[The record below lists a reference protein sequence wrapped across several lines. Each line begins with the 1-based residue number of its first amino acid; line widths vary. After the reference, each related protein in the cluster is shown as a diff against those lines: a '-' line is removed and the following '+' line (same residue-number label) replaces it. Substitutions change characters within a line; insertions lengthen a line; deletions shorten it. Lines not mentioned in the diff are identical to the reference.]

1 MRKLKAMIYNW
12 ISTKYMHDCSNYNS
26 LAVRKSCRSKAQGR
40 AVFKQNNFP
49 HALGTVFLWPW
60 KAHLFSRKYGFPL
73 VVKPNVSGY
82 SRGSYFPINTTG
94 ELYKA
99 IFWAKVWWPTTV
111 IEQHLYGA
119 NYRVLAGRDGL
130 LSVIRRYPPFVTGN
144 GAATIETLI
153 ETENQIRADMELYP
167 TIFPIDKSRK
177 VRKHL
182 ARQGLSLSCVPA
194 KGKHVELFYRV
205 ALAPGGIVETIDQSA
220 IPPQNLKLFSAVV
233 KAFDANILGID
244 IIFEEGIEVP
254 YKDQKCILVEVNSRP
269 YIKMH
274 HYPRYGRQEDFKT
287 ALDALNKLEISDQ
300 DIF

>member
-1 MRKLKAMIYNW
+1 M
-12 ISTKYMHDCSNYNS
+12 
-26 LAVRKSCRSKAQGR
+26 
-40 AVFKQNNFP
+40 
-49 HALGTVFLWPW
+49 
-60 KAHLFSRKYGFPL
+60 
-73 VVKPNVSGY
+73 
-82 SRGSYFPINTTG
+82 
-94 ELYKA
+94 
-99 IFWAKVWWPTTV
+99 
-111 IEQHLYGA
+111 
-119 NYRVLAGRDGL
+119 
-130 LSVIRRYPPFVTGN
+130 TGN

-194 KGKHVELFYRV
+194 KGEHVELFYRV

-254 YKDQKCILVEVNSRP
+254 YKD
-269 YIKMH
+269 
-274 HYPRYGRQEDFKT
+274 
-287 ALDALNKLEISDQ
+287 
-300 DIF
+300 